1 MGCIGYVNHV
11 WRRGAATGMTKD
23 ESQPLDRLWEMVTW
37 TSLAGLGLSLGL
49 HSLETFL
56 STSQWLAI
64 VIFSS
69 LLYATDGRKSRHNKA
84 RVSIA
89 AMVDQLHRP
98 GTGSQQVPDSR
109 TFIKSNHTSL
119 LANLA
124 PSYLDS
130 PLRS

>member
-11 WRRGAATGMTKD
+11 WRRVAATGMTKD

-37 TSLAGLGLSLGL
+37 TSLAGLGL

-69 LLYATDGRKSRHNKA
+69 LLYATDG
-84 RVSIA
+84 
-89 AMVDQLHRP
+89 
-98 GTGSQQVPDSR
+98 
-109 TFIKSNHTSL
+109 
-119 LANLA
+119 
-124 PSYLDS
+124 
-130 PLRS
+130 